1 MNKILVVDDQKTV
14 CYSIQRLLQSEGY
27 DVITTTS
34 GIEAI
39 SLVDSERPDI
49 VIMDVRM
56 PEMDGLEVLKRIK
69 ERNPKIQVIMMTAF
83 STTEKAIE
91 AIKSGAYEYLM
102 KPFENDELLNCI
114 ESAIKTRQM
123 MESTVSFDEME
134 EPESGE
140 RIIGRSKKM
149 LEIYKLI
156 GHAAPADTTILITGE
171 SGTGKELI
179 ARAIY
184 HHSKRADMPFLAIN
198 CAAIPEQL
206 LESELFGYEKGAF
219 TGADIKRIGKF
230 EQYSGGTI
238 FLDEI
243 GDMSLNLQSK
253 LLRVLQDGTFQ
264 RLGGTETIKTDV
276 RLITATNKNL
286 DEMVRKGRF
295 REDLYYRLNV
305 VRIDVPPLR
314 ERKEDIKDLCLYFI
328 KRFNK
333 RLGKNIKGITTD
345 AINKLLEYPWPG
357 NVRELENVIQKAM
370 LFCKGD
376 YLSLE
381 CCDQLQTQP
390 VRTCSSIEEA
400 IENLIDTIF
409 REGCHNRFQ
418 DIINKI
424 EVSMVRQALELTKGN
439 QVQAARLLG
448 ISRNTLRKKLGEDL
462 Q

>member
-1 MNKILVVDDQKTV
+1 
-14 CYSIQRLLQSEGY
+14 
-27 DVITTTS
+27 
-34 GIEAI
+34 
-39 SLVDSERPDI
+39 
-49 VIMDVRM
+49 
-56 PEMDGLEVLKRIK
+56 
-69 ERNPKIQVIMMTAF
+69 
-83 STTEKAIE
+83 
-91 AIKSGAYEYLM
+91 
-102 KPFENDELLNCI
+102 
-114 ESAIKTRQM
+114 
-123 MESTVSFDEME
+123 
-134 EPESGE
+134 
-140 RIIGRSKKM
+140 
-149 LEIYKLI
+149 
-156 GHAAPADTTILITGE
+156 
-171 SGTGKELI
+171 
-179 ARAIY
+179 
-184 HHSKRADMPFLAIN
+184 
-198 CAAIPEQL
+198 
-206 LESELFGYEKGAF
+206 
-219 TGADIKRIGKF
+219 
-230 EQYSGGTI
+230 
-238 FLDEI
+238 
-243 GDMSLNLQSK
+243 MSLNLQSK

-370 LFCKGD
+370 LFCKGE